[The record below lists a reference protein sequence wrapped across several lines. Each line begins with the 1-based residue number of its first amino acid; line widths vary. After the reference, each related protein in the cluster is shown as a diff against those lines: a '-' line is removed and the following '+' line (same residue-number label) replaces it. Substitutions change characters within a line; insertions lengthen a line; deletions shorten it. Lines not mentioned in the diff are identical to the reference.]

1 MLITGYRRGA
11 NSLYAIQAVKKH
23 TNLDLKTSKRL
34 IEDVLEGRP
43 IELPNDFV
51 LREEL
56 EALNF
61 ILE

>member
-11 NSLYAIQAVKKH
+11 NSLYAIKAVHKH
-23 TNLDLKTSKRL
+23 TNLDLITSKRL

-43 IELPNDFV
+43 RELPNDFV

>member
-11 NSLYAIQAVKKH
+11 NSLYAIQAVRKH
-23 TNLDLKTSKRL
+23 TGLDLITSKRL
-34 IEDVLEGRP
+34 IEDVLEGKPR
-43 IELPNDFV
+43 ELPNDFV

-56 EALNF
+56 EDLNF